1 MQLIVVFLLLLES
14 LITGEGIIFSAA
26 KLKLNSAQGQ
36 ALTVIFLCIE
46 VYRQVCKR
54 RHNMVILEIDLFIK
68 GYAMFGYQ
76 KFLRK
81 TVSSNT
87 YRKNKMSSK
96 G

>member
-46 VYRQVCKR
+46 VYRQVCK
-54 RHNMVILEIDLFIK
+54 
-68 GYAMFGYQ
+68 
-76 KFLRK
+76 
-81 TVSSNT
+81 S
-87 YRKNKMSSK
+87 
-96 G
+96 